1 MATLRITRDDLVPAE
16 VTAALGCEPTRS
28 WAKGDTVTSSQRP
41 TPRTARFGMW
51 SLEADDTAPAD
62 VDVDA
67 QVNAILDRLTTDE
80 MVWGRL
86 RARYNVNLFCGWF
99 MDRVNEGV
107 CVEPETMSALGARG
121 ILLDVDLYGGP
132 VDEPSE

>member
-1 MATLRITRDDLVPAE
+1 M
-16 VTAALGCEPTRS
+16 S
-28 WAKGDTVTSSQRP
+28 
-41 TPRTARFGMW
+41 
-51 SLEADDTAPAD
+51 SLEADDTAPA
-62 VDVDA
+62 DVDA

-80 MVWGRL
+80 MVSGRL

-107 CVEPETMSALGARG
+107 SIEPETMSALGARG